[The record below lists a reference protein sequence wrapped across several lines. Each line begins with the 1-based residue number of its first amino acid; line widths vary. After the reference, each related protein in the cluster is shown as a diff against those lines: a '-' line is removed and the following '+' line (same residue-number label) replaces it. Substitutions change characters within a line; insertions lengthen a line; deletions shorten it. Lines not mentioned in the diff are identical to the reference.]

1 MRNTGFG
8 NRTFDV
14 LNYLL
19 LSLFTLA
26 ILLPFVYMLAVS
38 LSEPIA
44 IARQNVRLLPVG
56 VNFDSY
62 RAVFND
68 NLIVSAYW
76 NSIRYTVVGTAIV
89 LAVGCLTAYPLSLRR
104 FKLRTALT
112 IYFTVT
118 MFVSGGL
125 IPAFL
130 NMRDLGLLDSI
141 WAITLPGAFTFWNI
155 IILRTNFQG
164 IPQELFE
171 SAFMDGA
178 NDWTIFTRIV
188 LPLSKAILA
197 TIGLFA
203 SVGLWNAYFGP
214 LIYLSSPDMQPLP
227 ILLRR
232 ILIANEVLSNDA
244 VDMANQSSNPAMF
257 LGRTE
262 GIRMATVFV
271 TMGPII
277 LIYPF
282 IQKYFVKGALVG
294 SIKG

>member
-26 ILLPFVYMLAVS
+26 ILLPFVYMLSVS

-44 IARQNVRLLPVG
+44 IARQDVRLLPVG
-56 VNFDSY
+56 FNFDSY
-62 RAVFND
+62 KAVFDD

-89 LAVGCLTAYPLSLRR
+89 LAVGCMTAYPLSLRR
-104 FKLRTALT
+104 FKLRTPLT

-244 VDMANQSSNPAMF
+244 VDMANQSANPAMF